1 MLVLGLLAAAAVLT
15 LAVLLARWT
24 WGSRRRSEAQGCVGE
39 EEARRNAAPL
49 TTAILSRSHDRERG
63 GSSIA
68 EGEER

>member
-1 MLVLGLLAAAAVLT
+1 MLVLGLLAAAVLA
-15 LAVLLARWT
+15 LVVLVARWRRV
-24 WGSRRRSEAQGCVGE
+24 SRRRLEAQGCVSE

-49 TTAILSRSHDRERG
+49 TTAILSQSLDRERG